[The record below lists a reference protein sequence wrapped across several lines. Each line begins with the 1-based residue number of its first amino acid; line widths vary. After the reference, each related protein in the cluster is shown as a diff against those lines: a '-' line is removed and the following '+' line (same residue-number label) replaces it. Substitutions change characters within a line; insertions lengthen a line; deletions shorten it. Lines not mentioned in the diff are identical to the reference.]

1 MVDGRED
8 WKDLLVASGR
18 EIAIFTGGWWKGRL
32 EGFTGG
38 WWEGRGNLLVV
49 DGRGNREG
57 IERTTLSKSL
67 DLGRKG
73 ARAPSAP
80 SNPENLLRSI

>member
-1 MVDGRED
+1 VVDGRED

-38 WWEGRGNLLVV
+38 RWEVEETYWWLVEGKT
-49 DGRGNREG
+49 GRIYWWSMGG
-57 IERTTLSKSL
+57 
-67 DLGRKG
+67 
-73 ARAPSAP
+73 
-80 SNPENLLRSI
+80 